1 MSAFSALMQIT
12 KLNLRRLVAL
22 FCDQTKTSFYDF
34 FFHFFIKR
42 GKDYRE
48 NLVLQWKVYTA

>member
-12 KLNLRRLVAL
+12 KPNLRRLVAL
-22 FCDQTKTSFYDF
+22 FCDQTKTTFYV
-34 FFHFFIKR
+34 FFIIR

-48 NLVLQWKVYTA
+48 NPILQWKVYTA

>member
-1 MSAFSALMQIT
+1 MSDFSALMQIT
-12 KLNLRRLVAL
+12 KPNLRRLVAL

-34 FFHFFIKR
+34 FLIIR

-48 NLVLQWKVYTA
+48 NPVLQWK